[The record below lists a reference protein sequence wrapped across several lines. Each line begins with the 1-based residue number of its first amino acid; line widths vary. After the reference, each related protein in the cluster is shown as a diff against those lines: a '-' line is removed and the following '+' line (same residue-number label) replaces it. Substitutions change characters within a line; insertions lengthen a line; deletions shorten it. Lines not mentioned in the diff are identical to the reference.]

1 MKYPIQKLV
10 TSREY
15 LIEQFTNGQDVQSF
29 PEEHAALVDQY
40 FRDAL
45 QESQVGTTVQQR
57 NNPFALI
64 ALGGYGR
71 RELCLHSDIDVLL
84 AFKKTVPSQA
94 KELIEEMLFPLWDL
108 GLELGHA
115 TRSLN
120 ECVTLA
126 KDNFE
131 VLTSLMDA
139 HFIGGDYTL
148 YLDLVDRLH
157 TKVLP
162 KKARSLNVWLVEQNK
177 LRLEGFGDSAYLL
190 EPNLK
195 EGIGGL
201 RDYHHMLWLAN
212 AYIGLREPRDLVF
225 LAKLSN
231 KEYQE
236 LQHQVAFLLVV
247 RNHLHHISGRKND
260 RVVFEYQEKIADRLG
275 LQDHRKSR
283 AVEQFNSKLHATM
296 AAIKSLTHSFIIS
309 HFPAQKSKRKRAQT
323 GDIYPGLTLDK
334 GELAFR
340 SASDILENS
349 FLLMEIFENSARLG
363 HPLSLEAKRLVR
375 EFLYLVDVPFRES
388 AQVVNSFVKIM
399 TEPWHTFETL
409 DQMME
414 VGFLG
419 ALIPEF
425 VRVKNRVEFDAYHI
439 YPVGM
444 HTLHTIRY
452 LKNVADENDI
462 LLKTLFKEILYP
474 ERLLLAGLFHDIG
487 KIGKDHAIHGAEIT
501 KSILQRFALN
511 EDAIDDIC
519 FLVRNHL
526 LLVETATRRDL
537 NDEKVIV
544 HCARII
550 GSLERLKMLYLLTW
564 ADSRATGPKAWS
576 EWIANLI
583 QELFFK
589 ALHILERGELATQDA
604 ASRVEQTKSEV
615 RNTIGSILNGQELE
629 TYFEIMPS
637 RYLLN
642 TPSPKIVNHLEL
654 AISLKAGRK
663 SDTTERKGKS
673 EEEFFI
679 FKASRDEPGDC
690 WEITFL
696 SEDKPGLFS
705 NIAGVLALNTIN
717 ILSADIYTWRDGTAV
732 DVLRITN
739 PQDSLFVQEV
749 WNKISEDLNDALTGR
764 VPLEPRLQQK
774 AAPSIL
780 TTINKPSHPPAVSVD
795 NDSSDFFTVIE
806 VFTDDHIGL
815 LYRMT
820 HTLFTLGLDIHLA
833 RISTK
838 GDQIADIFYV
848 RDPDGQKV
856 KDKNKVKEIKR
867 TLLRQLRSCK
877 SCCEQTQ

>member
-1 MKYPIQKLV
+1 MKYPINKLL
-10 TSREY
+10 TSRGQ
-15 LIEQFTNGQDVQSF
+15 LIEQFASGQNAQSF
-29 PEEHAALVDQY
+29 PEEHTALMDQY
-40 FRDAL
+40 FRDTL
-45 QESQVGTTVQQR
+45 LESQVGTKLQQR
-57 NNPFALI
+57 HIPFSLI

-71 RELCLHSDIDVLL
+71 RELCLHSDIDVLVL
-84 AFKKTVPSQA
+84 FKKTIPLQA
-94 KELIEEMLFPLWDL
+94 KELVEEIFFPLWDL
-108 GLELGHA
+108 GLELGHT

-120 ECVTLA
+120 ECLTLA

-139 HFIGGDYTL
+139 HFICGDYTL
-148 YLDLVDRLH
+148 YLDLVDKLH

-162 KKARSLNVWLVEQNK
+162 KKARSFNVWLVEQNK
-177 LRLEGFGDSAYLL
+177 LRLEGFGDSTYLL

-212 AYIGLREPRDLVF
+212 AYVGLREPRDLVF
-225 LAKLSN
+225 LANLSN

-236 LQHQVAFLLVV
+236 LQQQVAFLLVV
-247 RNHLHHISGRKND
+247 RNHLHHISGRRND
-260 RVVFEYQEKIADRLG
+260 RLVFEYQEKIASRLEF
-275 LQDHRKSR
+275 QDHEQSR

-296 AAIKSLTHSFIIS
+296 AAIKSLTHSFIVS
-309 HFPAQKSKRKRAQT
+309 HFPTRGIEGKRSQA
-323 GDIYPGLTLDK
+323 GDINPGLTLDK

-340 SASDILENS
+340 SASDILSNT
-349 FLLMEIFENSARLG
+349 FLLMAIFEYSARLG

-375 EFLYLVDVPFRES
+375 EFLYLVDASFRES
-388 AQVVNSFVKIM
+388 AQVVHSFLKIM

-425 VRVKNRVEFDAYHI
+425 DHVKNRVEFDAYHI
-439 YPVGM
+439 YPVGI
-444 HTLHTIRY
+444 HTLHTVRY
-452 LKNVADENDI
+452 LKGLSDEKDM
-462 LLKTLFKEILYP
+462 LRKD
-474 ERLLLAGLFHDIG
+474 LLLELRHPDRLFLAAFFHDIG
-487 KIGKDHAIHGAEIT
+487 KIGKDHAIHGSEIT
-501 KSILQRFALN
+501 RNIVQRFALK
-511 EDAIDDIC
+511 EDTIDDIC

-544 HCARII
+544 QCARTI

-564 ADSRATGPKAWS
+564 ADSRATGPKAWN

-589 ALHILERGELATQDA
+589 ALHMLERGELATQDA

-615 RNTIGSILNGQELE
+615 RNTIGSILNDQELE
-629 TYFEIMPS
+629 NYFEIMPS

-642 TPSPKIVNHLEL
+642 TPSRKIVHHLEL
-654 AISLKAGRK
+654 TISLKAGRQ
-663 SDTTERKGKS
+663 SDKTERAGKS

-705 NIAGVLALNTIN
+705 NIAGVLALNNIN

-732 DVLRITN
+732 DVLRVTN
-739 PQDSLFVQEV
+739 PQDSLFVQEA
-749 WNKISEDLNDALTGR
+749 WNKISEDLKDALTGR
-764 VPLEPRLQQK
+764 VPLESRLQQK

-780 TTINKPSHPPAVSVD
+780 TTLKKPSNPPAIIVD

-806 VFTDDHIGL
+806 VFADDHIGL

-820 HTLFTLGLDIHLA
+820 HTLFNLGLDIHLA
-833 RISTK
+833 RIATK

-848 RDPDGQKV
+848 RDLEGQKV
-856 KDKNKVKEIKR
+856 EDKKRVQEVKR
-867 TLLRQLRSCK
+867 TILHQLK
-877 SCCEQTQ
+877 QL

>member
-1 MKYPIQKLV
+1 VAIKYPINKLL
-10 TSREY
+10 TSRGQ
-15 LIEQFTNGQDVQSF
+15 LIEQFTRKQDVQSF
-29 PEEHAALVDQY
+29 PEENASLMDQY

-45 QESQVGTTVQQR
+45 QESQLGTTLQQR
-57 NNPFALI
+57 NIRFSLI

-71 RELCLHSDIDVLL
+71 RELCLHSDIDILL
-84 AFKKTVPSQA
+84 LFNKTIPTQA
-94 KELIEEMLFPLWDL
+94 KELIEEILFPLWDL

-120 ECVTLA
+120 ECLTLG
-126 KDNFE
+126 KDDFE
-131 VLTSLMDA
+131 VLTSMMDA
-139 HFIGGDYTL
+139 HFICGDYPL
-148 YLDLVDRLH
+148 YLDLVEKLH

-162 KKARSLNVWLVEQNK
+162 KKARAFRLWLLEQDK
-177 LRLEGFGDSAYLL
+177 LRLEAFGDSAYLL

-201 RDYHHMLWLAN
+201 RDYHHMLWLAS
-212 AYIGLREPRDLVF
+212 AFVGLREPLDLVF

-236 LQHQVAFLLVV
+236 LQQQVAFLLVV
-247 RNHLHHISGRKND
+247 RNYLHHISGRKND
-260 RVVFEYQEKIADRLG
+260 RLIFEYQEKIAGSLG
-275 LQDHRKSR
+275 LKDQEHSR
-283 AVEQFNSKLHATM
+283 AVEQFMSKLHATM
-296 AAIKSLTHSFIIS
+296 AAIKSLTHSFFVS
-309 HFPAQKSKRKRAQT
+309 HFPTQKIAWKKAQT
-323 GDIYPGLTLDK
+323 VDITPGLTLDK

-349 FLLMEIFENSARLG
+349 FLLMAIFEHSARLG

-375 EFLYLVDVPFRES
+375 EFLYLVDAPFRES
-388 AQVVNSFVKIM
+388 AQVVESFLKIM

-425 VRVKNRVEFDAYHI
+425 DRVKDRVEFDAYHI
-439 YPVGM
+439 YPVGI
-444 HTLHTIRY
+444 HTLHTVRY
-452 LKNVADENDI
+452 LKGLSDEKDM
-462 LLKTLFKEILYP
+462 LHKD
-474 ERLLLAGLFHDIG
+474 LLLELRHPNRLFLAAFFHDIG
-487 KIGKDHAIHGAEIT
+487 KIGKDHAINGAKIT
-501 KSILQRFALN
+501 RNIVQRFSLK
-511 EDAIDDIC
+511 EEAIDDIC

-537 NDEKVIV
+537 NDEKAIV
-544 HCARII
+544 QCARTI

-564 ADSRATGPKAWS
+564 ADSRATGPKAWN

-589 ALHILERGELATQDA
+589 ALHMLERGELATQDA

-615 RNTIGSILNGQELE
+615 RNTIGSIVNDQELE
-629 TYFEIMPS
+629 NYFDIMPS

-642 TPSPKIVNHLEL
+642 TPSRKIVHHLEL
-654 AISLKAGRK
+654 TIRLKAGGQ
-663 SDTTERKGKS
+663 SDKIERKGKS
-673 EEEFFI
+673 EGEFFI

-705 NIAGVLALNTIN
+705 NIAGVLALNNIN
-717 ILSADIYTWRDGTAV
+717 ILSSDIYTWRDGTAV
-732 DVLRITN
+732 DVLRVTN
-739 PQDSLFVQEV
+739 PQDSLFVQEA
-749 WNKISEDLNDALTGR
+749 WDKISEDLKDALTGK
-764 VPLEPRLQQK
+764 VPLESRLQQK

-780 TTINKPSHPPAVSVD
+780 TSLKKPSHPPAITVD

-806 VFTDDHIGL
+806 VFADDHIGL

-820 HTLFTLGLDIHLA
+820 HTLFNLGLDIHLA

-848 RDPDGQKV
+848 RDLEGQKV
-856 KDKNKVKEIKR
+856 EDKKRVQEIKR
-867 TLLRQLRSCK
+867 IILHQLK
-877 SCCEQTQ
+877 QL

>member
-10 TSREY
+10 TSRQN
-15 LIEQFTNGQDVQSF
+15 LIEQFTNGQDAQSF
-29 PEEHAALVDQY
+29 PEEYAALMDQY

-45 QESQVGTTVQQR
+45 QESQGGTTLQQGKMS
-57 NNPFALI
+57 FSLI

-71 RELCLHSDIDVLL
+71 RELCLNSDIDVLL
-84 AFKKTVPSQA
+84 LFKKNIPAQA
-94 KELIEEMLFPLWDL
+94 KELIEEILFPLWDC

-115 TRSLN
+115 TRNLN
-120 ECVTLA
+120 ECLTLA

-148 YLDLVDRLH
+148 YLDLVDKLH

-177 LRLEGFGDSAYLL
+177 VRLEGFGDSTYLL

-212 AYIGLREPRDLVF
+212 AYVGLREPPDLVF

-236 LQHQVAFLLVV
+236 LQQQVAFLLVV

-275 LQDHRKSR
+275 LLDHKHSR

-296 AAIKSLTHSFIIS
+296 AAVKSLTHYFIVS
-309 HFPAQKSKRKRAQT
+309 HFPAQKIERKRSQPS
-323 GDIYPGLTLDK
+323 DINPGLTLDK

-349 FLLMEIFENSARLG
+349 FLLMAIFEHSARLG

-375 EFLYLVDVPFRES
+375 EFLDLVDDPFRES
-388 AQVVNSFVKIM
+388 AQVVNSFLKIM

-425 VRVKNRVEFDAYHI
+425 ARVKNRVEFDAYHI
-439 YPVGM
+439 YPVGI
-444 HTLHTIRY
+444 HTLHTVRY
-452 LKNVADENDI
+452 LKDLTDENDM
-462 LLKTLFKEILYP
+462 LLKTLFMELLHT

-487 KIGKDHAIHGAEIT
+487 KIDKDHSIHGADIT
-501 KSILQRFALN
+501 RKILKRFYLN
-511 EDAIDDIC
+511 KEAIEDIC

-544 HCARII
+544 QCARAI
-550 GSLERLKMLYLLTW
+550 GGVERLKMLYLLTW
-564 ADSRATGPKAWS
+564 ADSRATGPKAWN

-583 QELFFK
+583 NELFFK
-589 ALHILERGELATQDA
+589 SLHVLERKELATQDA
-604 ASRVEQTKSEV
+604 SSRVAQTKSEV
-615 RNTIGSILNGQELE
+615 RGNIGFIIHDQELE
-629 TYFEIMPS
+629 YYFEVMPP

-642 TPSPKIVNHLEL
+642 TPAQEIIRHLRL
-654 AISLKAGRK
+654 AEQLKK
-663 SDTTERKGKS
+663 KQNTTGGATGEQHNAI
-673 EEEFFI
+673 FI
-679 FKASRDEPGDC
+679 FESRRDKASDC
-690 WEITFL
+690 WELTVL
-696 SEDKPGLFS
+696 AMNRRGLFS
-705 NIAGVLALNTIN
+705 NIAGVLALNNIN
-717 ILSADIYTWRDGTAV
+717 ILSADIYTWRDETAV
-732 DVLRITN
+732 DVLRVTN
-739 PQDSLFVQEV
+739 PPDDLYLQET
-749 WNKISEDLNDALTGR
+749 WNKIQVDFKDVLNGTLS
-764 VPLEPRLQQK
+764 LESQLREKATSAIITEQK
-774 AAPSIL
+774 
-780 TTINKPSHPPAVSVD
+780 KPSRPPQVIVD

-806 VFTDDHIGL
+806 VFADDHIGL

-820 HTLFTLGLDIHLA
+820 HTLFNLGLDIHLA

-848 RDPDGQKV
+848 RDLDGQKV
-856 KDKNKVKEIKR
+856 EDKKKVQEITR
-867 TLLRQLRSCK
+867 TLLRQLK
-877 SCCEQTQ
+877 DL

>member
-1 MKYPIQKLV
+1 MKYPTQKLV
-10 TSREY
+10 TSKED
-15 LIEQFTNGQDVQSF
+15 LIEQFINGQDAQSF
-29 PEEHAALVDQY
+29 PEEHAALIDQY

-45 QESQVGTTVQQR
+45 QESQVCATVQQR

-84 AFKKTVPSQA
+84 LFKKSIPAQA
-94 KELIEEMLFPLWDL
+94 KDLIEEMLFPLWDL

-120 ECVTLA
+120 ECLTLA

-139 HFIGGDYTL
+139 HFISGDYTL
-148 YLDLVDRLH
+148 YLDLVDKLH
-157 TKVLP
+157 AKVLP
-162 KKARSLNVWLVEQNK
+162 KKARVLNLWLAEQNK

-212 AYIGLREPRDLVF
+212 AYVGLREPRDLVF

-236 LQHQVAFLLVV
+236 LQGQVSFLLVV
-247 RNHLHHISGRKND
+247 RNHLHHISGRRND
-260 RVVFEYQEKIADRLG
+260 RVAFEYQENIADRLG
-275 LQDHRKSR
+275 LPDHKQSR

-296 AAIKSLTHSFIIS
+296 AAIKSLSHSFIVS
-309 HFPAQKSKRKRAQT
+309 HFPTQKIERKRVQP
-323 GDIYPGLTLDK
+323 GDIDPALTLDK
-334 GELAFR
+334 GELIFR

-349 FLLMEIFENSARLG
+349 FLLIAIFEHSARLG

-375 EFLYLVDVPFRES
+375 EFLYLVDAPFRES
-388 AQVVNSFVKIM
+388 AFVVNSFVKIL
-399 TEPWHTFETL
+399 TEPGDTFDTL

-419 ALIPEF
+419 SLIPEF
-425 VRVKNRVEFDAYHI
+425 DHVKDRVEFDAYHI

-444 HTLHTIRY
+444 HTLHTVRY
-452 LKNVADENDI
+452 LRDLTYENDI
-462 LLKTLFKEILYP
+462 FLKTLFLDLLQP
-474 ERLLLAGLFHDIG
+474 GHLLLAGFFHDIG

-501 KSILQRFALN
+501 KSILQRFDLN
-511 EDAIDDIC
+511 EDEREDIC

-544 HCARII
+544 QCARTI

-564 ADSRATGPKAWS
+564 ADSRATGPKAWND
-576 EWIANLI
+576 WIANLI

-589 ALHILERGELATQDA
+589 VLHILEGGELATRDA
-604 ASRVEQTKSEV
+604 SQRVEQLKLEV
-615 RNTIGSILNGQELE
+615 RQKIGSVVKEDELE
-629 TYFEIMPS
+629 SYFDIMPP

-642 TPSPKIVNHLEL
+642 TSSYSIVRHLGL
-654 AISLKAGRK
+654 VDQLKATFK
-663 SDTTERKGKS
+663 TNTTSQNGKTRDER
-673 EEEFFI
+673 FI
-679 FKASRDEPGDC
+679 FETNRDQTGNY
-690 WEITFL
+690 WEITFIGT
-696 SEDKPGLFS
+696 DRPGLFS
-705 NIAGVLALNTIN
+705 HIAGVLALNNIN

-732 DVLRITN
+732 DVLRVTN
-739 PQDSLFVQEV
+739 PQDSLFVQEA
-749 WNKISEDLNDALTGR
+749 WNKIQIDLKDVLNNNIS
-764 VPLEPRLQQK
+764 LESQLRKKATSAIITEQK
-774 AAPSIL
+774 
-780 TTINKPSHPPAVSVD
+780 KPSRPPQVIVD
-795 NDSSDFFTVIE
+795 NGSSDFFTVIE
-806 VFTDDHIGL
+806 VIADDHIGL

-820 HTLFTLGLDIHLA
+820 HTLFNLDLDIHLA

-848 RDPDGQKV
+848 RDLDGQKV
-856 KDKNKVKEIKR
+856 EGKNRIEEIIG
-867 TLLRQLRSCK
+867 TLFHQLNRL
-877 SCCEQTQ
+877 

>member
-1 MKYPIQKLV
+1 MKYPIKKLV
-10 TSREY
+10 TSKGQ
-15 LIEQFTNGQDVQSF
+15 LIEQFTNGHDAQSF
-29 PEEHAALVDQY
+29 PEEHTALMDQY

-45 QESQVGTTVQQR
+45 QESQVVTKVQQR
-57 NNPFALI
+57 KIRFSLI

-84 AFKKTVPSQA
+84 LFKKTIPAQA
-94 KELIEEMLFPLWDL
+94 KELVEEILFPLWDL

-120 ECVTLA
+120 ECLTLA

-139 HFIGGDYTL
+139 HFICGDYTL
-148 YLDLVDRLH
+148 YLDLVEKLH

-177 LRLEGFGDSAYLL
+177 LRLDKFGDSTYLL

-212 AYIGLREPRDLVF
+212 AYFGLREPRDLVF

-236 LQHQVAFLLVV
+236 LQQQVAFLLEV
-247 RNHLHHISGRKND
+247 RNHLHHISGRRND
-260 RVVFEYQEKIADRLG
+260 RVVFEYQEKIADRVG
-275 LQDHRKSR
+275 LQDQKQSR

-296 AAIKSLTHSFIIS
+296 AAIKSLAHSFIVS
-309 HFPAQKSKRKRAQT
+309 HFPTQKIERKRAQT
-323 GDIYPGLTLDK
+323 GDINPGLTLDK

-340 SASDILENS
+340 SASDILENK
-349 FLLMEIFENSARLG
+349 FLLMAIFEHSARLG

-375 EFLYLVDVPFRES
+375 EFLYLVDAPFRES
-388 AQVVNSFVKIM
+388 AQVVDSFLKIM

-425 VRVKNRVEFDAYHI
+425 DRVKNLVEFDAYHI
-439 YPVGM
+439 YPVGI
-444 HTLHTIRY
+444 HTLHTVRY
-452 LKNVADENDI
+452 LKGLGGEKDQ
-462 LLKTLFKEILYP
+462 LLKDLLLELVQP
-474 ERLLLAGLFHDIG
+474 DRLVLAGLFHDIG
-487 KIGKDHAIHGAEIT
+487 KSGKNHAVQGAEIT
-501 KSILQRFALN
+501 RKILKRFNLN
-511 EDAIDDIC
+511 EDTIEDIC

-526 LLVETATRRDL
+526 LLAETATRRDL

-544 HCARII
+544 QCARTV

-564 ADSRATGPKAWS
+564 ADSRATGPKAWN
-576 EWIANLI
+576 EWIANLVN
-583 QELFFK
+583 ELFFK
-589 ALHILERGELATQDA
+589 VLHILERKELATQDA
-604 ASRVEQTKSEV
+604 SSRVAQTKSEV
-615 RNTIGSILNGQELE
+615 RNTIGSIINDQELE
-629 TYFEIMPS
+629 HYFDVMPP

-642 TPSPKIVNHLEL
+642 TPAQEIIRHLRL
-654 AISLKAGRK
+654 AEQLKK
-663 SDTTERKGKS
+663 KQNTTVGATKEHHN
-673 EEEFFI
+673 EIFI
-679 FKASRDEPGDC
+679 FESRRDKASDC
-690 WEITFL
+690 WELTVL
-696 SEDKPGLFS
+696 AMNRRGLFS
-705 NIAGVLALNTIN
+705 NIAGVLALNNIN
-717 ILSADIYTWRDGTAV
+717 ILSADIYTWRNETAV
-732 DVLRITN
+732 DVLRVTN
-739 PQDSLFVQEV
+739 PPDVLYLQET
-749 WNKISEDLNDALTGR
+749 WNKIRGDLKDVL
-764 VPLEPRLQQK
+764 
-774 AAPSIL
+774 SD
-780 TTINKPSHPPAVSVD
+780 AVSLASQLREKATSAIITEQKKPPRPPQVIVD
-795 NDSSDFFTVIE
+795 NDSSDFLTVIE

-820 HTLFTLGLDIHLA
+820 HTLFNLGLDIHLA

-848 RDPDGQKV
+848 RDLDGQKV
-856 KDKNKVKEIKR
+856 EDKNKVQEIKR
-867 TLLRQLRSCK
+867 TLLHQLK
-877 SCCEQTQ
+877 DL

>member
-1 MKYPIQKLV
+1 MKYPIKKLV
-10 TSREY
+10 TSRQN
-15 LIEQFTNGQDVQSF
+15 LIEQFTKGQDAQSF
-29 PEEHAALVDQY
+29 PEEHAAMVDQY
-40 FRDAL
+40 FRDDL
-45 QESQVGTTVQQR
+45 QESQVGTTVQQQR

-71 RELCLHSDIDVLL
+71 RELCLYSDIDVLL
-84 AFKKTVPSQA
+84 VFKKAIPDQA

-120 ECVTLA
+120 ECLALA

-139 HFIGGDYTL
+139 HFISGDYTL
-148 YLDLVDRLH
+148 YLDLVDKLH

-212 AYIGLREPRDLVF
+212 AYVGLREPRDLVF

-236 LQHQVAFLLVV
+236 LQQQVAFLLVV

-275 LQDHRKSR
+275 LLDHKQSR

-296 AAIKSLTHSFIIS
+296 AAIKSLTHSFIVS
-309 HFPAQKSKRKRAQT
+309 HFPTQKIKRKKAQT
-323 GDIYPGLTLDK
+323 VDMYPGLTLDK
-334 GELAFR
+334 GELAFS

-349 FLLMEIFENSARLG
+349 FLLMRIFEHSARLG
-363 HPLSLEAKRLVR
+363 HPLSLQAKRLVR

-425 VRVKNRVEFDAYHI
+425 DHVKDRVEFDAYHI
-439 YPVGM
+439 YPVGI
-444 HTLHTIRY
+444 HTLHTVRY
-452 LKNVADENDI
+452 LKGLSDEKDM
-462 LLKTLFKEILYP
+462 LRKD
-474 ERLLLAGLFHDIG
+474 LLLELRHPDRLFLAAFFHDIG
-487 KIGKDHAIHGAEIT
+487 KIGNNHAIHGADIT
-501 KSILQRFALN
+501 RNIVQRFAIK

-544 HCARII
+544 QCARTI
-550 GSLERLKMLYLLTW
+550 GSLEKLKMLYLLTW

-589 ALHILERGELATQDA
+589 ALHMLERGELATQDA

-615 RNTIGSILNGQELE
+615 RNTIGSVLNDQELE

-642 TPSPKIVNHLEL
+642 TPFRKIVHHLEL
-654 AISLKAGRK
+654 AISLKAGGQ
-663 SDTTERKGKS
+663 SDTTERKRKS

-705 NIAGVLALNTIN
+705 NIAGVMALNNIN

-732 DVLRITN
+732 DVLRVTN
-739 PQDSLFVQEV
+739 PQDSLFVQEA
-749 WNKISEDLNDALTGR
+749 WNKISEDLKDALSGR
-764 VPLEPRLQQK
+764 VPLESRLQQK

-780 TTINKPSHPPAVSVD
+780 TTLKKPSHPPAITVD
-795 NDSSDFFTVIE
+795 NNSSDFFTVIE
-806 VFTDDHIGL
+806 VFADDHIGL

-820 HTLFTLGLDIHLA
+820 YTLFNLGLDIHLA

-838 GDQIADIFYV
+838 GDQIADVFYV
-848 RDPDGQKV
+848 RDLEGQKV
-856 KDKNKVKEIKR
+856 EDKKKVQEVKR
-867 TLLRQLRSCK
+867 TILHQLK
-877 SCCEQTQ
+877 QL